1 MTLTTSARES
11 GVTKELRGYE
21 GAQHRFPFSGGYT
34 VGKGLAGWSEA
45 LA

>member
-1 MTLTTSARES
+1 MTLATSTLES
-11 GVTKELRGYE
+11 GVTTELRGYE

-34 VGKGLAGWSEA
+34 LDEDLAGWIEA